1 MYALT
6 VADIHTYY
14 VIAGT
19 TPVLVH
25 NCGEGRDLIDGD
37 AQYHI
42 ITGNRTGGG
51 HKWPGQPG
59 KTVFPSS
66 WDTDKILDG
75 VADVA
80 TNPSSTWTWQTGA
93 RGSMYT
99 RAGDPSRV
107 KIEGVYD
114 GVNIRVI
121 FEPANDRIVTAF
133 PIG

>member
-1 MYALT
+1 MYNLT
-6 VADIHTYY
+6 VADLHTYY
-14 VIAGT
+14 VLAGT

-42 ITGNRTGGG
+42 ISGDRTGGG

-107 KIEGVYD
+107 KIEGVHD

>member
-1 MYALT
+1 
-6 VADIHTYY
+6 